1 MHSSSDGTASDALQ
15 LRPVAIHFVMYGY
28 ATQAQLQL
36 QLHFCTACGPSAGSG
51 MKPDALPVWPG
62 AFTTT
67 FETFCIPT
75 LAFNWAYW
83 KKENRDLCPKPPL
96 K

>member
-1 MHSSSDGTASDALQ
+1 
-15 LRPVAIHFVMYGY
+15 MYG
-28 ATQAQLQL
+28 
-36 QLHFCTACGPSAGSG
+36 SG
-51 MKPDALPVWPG
+51 TVNGVLG

-96 K
+96 KCASMHLYLATDMQTLVAMAPATMKGLFIHAVWLQGNISIQHF